1 MPMKV
6 NFPFGGYPQQPS
18 MMTGQFGANMM
29 GQQMNQ
35 MGQMGQQMA
44 QYVRAPIGNANNL
57 NQK

>member
-1 MPMKV
+1 MKV